1 MQGSKNSLIRAI
13 TERTMEEISK
23 RKQLDTGLYNV
34 IYTEVQM
41 AIKIALDS
49 RKETGHGAE

>member
-1 MQGSKNSLIRAI
+1 
-13 TERTMEEISK
+13 MEEISK